1 MVLQWITQSYCKT
14 SFFLILQIRASVLHM
29 VTWSTVPLSSRWSK
43 RHSERESTH
52 LILNIGQVEQFMS
65 NITVLKQLC
74 TLFLLKTLSMAA
86 ALIHLFSILFFSSVC
101 LTEAHLADMVT
112 NTHTQ
117 ICYSSGIS
125 REIQTTKRHTANWF
139 HTPGFQEPICEIQ
152 PILQI
157 KILKKWIN
165 YKTSS
170 LGTRMSSDRRR
181 LLTQHLRGTIQAW
194 ELFISH
200 KTKTK
205 TKELLAHHNEK
216 N

>member
-86 ALIHLFSILFFSSVC
+86 ALIHLFSVLFFSSVC

-112 NTHTQ
+112 NTHTLKFVIRRESAEKYKLPKDTRQ
-117 ICYSSGIS
+117 IDS
-125 REIQTTKRHTANWF
+125 
-139 HTPGFQEPICEIQ
+139 TPLGFKSQFVRFSQ
-152 PILQI
+152 YY
-157 KILKKWIN
+157 KLK
-165 YKTSS
+165 S
-170 LGTRMSSDRRR
+170 
-181 LLTQHLRGTIQAW
+181 
-194 ELFISH
+194 
-200 KTKTK
+200 
-205 TKELLAHHNEK
+205 
-216 N
+216 